1 MVSLLALL
9 VQRLRT
15 CYEILTAPK
24 VDRVERFVQRNG
36 WSS

>member
-1 MVSLLALL
+1 MSLLALL
-9 VQRLRT
+9 IQRCRT

-36 WSS
+36 WPS